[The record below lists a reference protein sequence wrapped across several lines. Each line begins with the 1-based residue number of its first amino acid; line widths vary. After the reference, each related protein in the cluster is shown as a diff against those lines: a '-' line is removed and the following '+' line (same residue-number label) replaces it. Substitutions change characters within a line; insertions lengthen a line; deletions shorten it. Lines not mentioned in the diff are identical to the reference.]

1 VLVPNHQP
9 PTTNHRAILVL
20 GMHRSGTSCVAGLL
34 AAAGAVVP
42 GPMVR
47 NWDNPR
53 GHHEATAAIR
63 LNEEVLAGSGGSWLR
78 PPDAVRWTA
87 DQVVTRDM
95 LLATTAGPALIKDP
109 RCLLTLPFWRAARP
123 ACLGVVRHP
132 AAVAASLR
140 SWRSMAE
147 AEAWA
152 LWLAH
157 NRALAAADDVAV
169 IDFDASGVVAAV
181 AGWATAHGLTA
192 DHATLEA
199 AWLPEAVHHRTTELP
214 AGVDPAL
221 VAETL
226 AVHAGLVARACNHG
240 AVAAIPDFPWALIAA
255 ATTRGDDPSAHA
267 ALDSGADP
275 AAVLVAL
282 AAPLLRQG
290 RINLVLDLAA
300 TAGLPAPLAAL
311 ITAKARLAQD
321 RPAAALAALAPALA
335 TDHPDWEARSLHA
348 TVLRRTGDRAGAR
361 AAQAALIADAIHP
374 WQEAAHLAT
383 WEREDAIAGHR
394 ERLAAALRDCPAH
407 RRGRL
412 LCRLARWHL
421 HDGDRAAAAGFLQR
435 CACEDPAWP
444 IPADLAQALS
454 K

>member
-1 VLVPNHQP
+1 M
-9 PTTNHRAILVL
+9 TSTHRALLVL

-34 AAAGAVVP
+34 AAAGARVP

-63 LNEEVLAGSGGSWLR
+63 LNEDVLAYSGGSWLR
-78 PPDAVRWTA
+78 PPAALRWSDAHA
-87 DQVVTRDM
+87 AARDA
-95 LLATTAGPALIKDP
+95 LLATAGAPTLIKDP
-109 RCLLTLPFWRAARP
+109 RCLLTLAFWRAAQP

-140 SWRSMAE
+140 SWRGLAS

-157 NRALAAADDVAV
+157 NRALATADDVAI
-169 IDFDASGVVAAV
+169 IDFDAANVVAAV
-181 AGWATAHGLTA
+181 ATWACAHGLGPDPA
-192 DHATLEA
+192 VLAA
-199 AWLPEAVHHRTTELP
+199 AWLPEAVHHRTT
-214 AGVDPAL
+214 ATDDHADPAL
-221 VAETL
+221 HAEAL
-226 AVHAGLVARACNHG
+226 ALHASLVARASNHG
-240 AVAAIPDFPWALIAA
+240 AVATIPSFPWALIDAA
-255 ATTRGDDPSAHA
+255 ISQQHAISAHA
-267 ALDSGADP
+267 ALADGADP
-275 AAVLVAL
+275 GAVLVAL

-290 RINLVLDLAA
+290 RAALVVELAA
-300 TAGLPAPLAAL
+300 TVGIPPRLAAL

-321 RPAAALAALAPALA
+321 RPAEGLAALAPALTA
-335 TDHPDWEARSLHA
+335 TQPDWEARILHA
-348 TVLRRTGDRAGAR
+348 TLLRRTGRHDDAR
-361 AAQAALIADAIHP
+361 AAQAALIDDAIHP

-383 WEREDAIAGHR
+383 WEREDRIAGHHQ
-394 ERLAAALRDCPAH
+394 RLEAAIAASPSH

-421 HDGDRAAAAGFLQR
+421 EDDAGTAAAALVQR
-435 CACEDPAWP
+435 CACEDPSWP
-444 IPADLAQALS
+444 IPADLAHLLS